1 MYYRED
7 DSIPQ
12 ADEDIYMEARYKMNY
27 VLQGR

>member
-12 ADEDIYMEARYKMNY
+12 AEEAIYMEARYKMNY